1 MRLTAEQ
8 IAVIKQNTALIFG
21 ENAQVFLFGSRIDD
35 SKKGGDIDLFIDLM
49 DKIERPIEKIL
60 YLNGLLQQALGM
72 QKIDIIFHAPS
83 YSYQP
88 IHTAAKET
96 GILL

>member
-8 IAVIKQNTALIFG
+8 ITVIKQNTALIFG
-21 ENAQVFLFGSRIDD
+21 KNAHVFLFGSRVDN
-35 SKKGGDIDLFIDLM
+35 SKKGGDIDLFIELIDEV
-49 DKIERPIEKIL
+49 ERPIVKIL

-83 YSYQP
+83 YNWQP
-88 IHTAAKET
+88 IHTTAKET